1 MWEQIECVNILN
13 FTYCFYQRAEQTIC
27 DIVTNLREELNVQ
40 VLISVD
46 HCWRSDNRLMDRA
59 RERSGNWSVERADNQ
74 VSGSAAWSGVI
85 EIDMSGERIFRH
97 SRYAHLLR

>member
-1 MWEQIECVNILN
+1 MWEQIECVNSQ
-13 FTYCFYQRAEQTIC
+13 FYLLFLSRVEQTIC

-46 HCWRSDNRLMDRA
+46 HCWRNYNRLMDRA

-74 VSGSAAWSGVI
+74 VSGSAAWS
-85 EIDMSGERIFRH
+85 ERGYRN
-97 SRYAHLLR
+97 RYER